1 MGVSLTLVATRAAAE
16 RTAGRAL
23 RLQPHHSTQTVFL
36 GHRSFACG
44 TCSWSAAEDRGIDPV
59 LAAKLPRRLVVVR
72 GQYSNCQRDLSR
84 QPGLGSVAG
93 LADANNFSMG

>member
-36 GHRSFACG
+36 GHRRFACG

-59 LAAKLPRRLVVVR
+59 LAASSIGKSHCWPAKP
-72 GQYSNCQRDLSR
+72 
-84 QPGLGSVAG
+84 PGAPDGASGVFDVAIR
-93 LADANNFSMG
+93 